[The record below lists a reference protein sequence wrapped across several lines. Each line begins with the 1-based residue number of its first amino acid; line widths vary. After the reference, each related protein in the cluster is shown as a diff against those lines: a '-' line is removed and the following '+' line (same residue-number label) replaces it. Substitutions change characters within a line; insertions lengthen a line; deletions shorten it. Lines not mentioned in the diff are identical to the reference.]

1 MTGHAFVLK
10 AQNYYLNNDVV
21 DVEMGVV
28 LNVVVDY
35 VVSRCSLRTRKMFL
49 S

>member
-1 MTGHAFVLK
+1 LK

-35 VVSRCSLRTRKMFL
+35 VVSRGRTLMIIFKIL
-49 S
+49 KP